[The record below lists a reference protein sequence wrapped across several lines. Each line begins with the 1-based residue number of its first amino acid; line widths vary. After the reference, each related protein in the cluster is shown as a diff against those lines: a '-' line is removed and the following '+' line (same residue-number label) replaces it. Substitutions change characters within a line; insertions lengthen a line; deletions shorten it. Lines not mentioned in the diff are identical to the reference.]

1 MMKKISILA
10 LLSILLVS
18 SGFGCKPNNS
28 VTNKAMEPVTL
39 RYWRVLDGPDA
50 FEEIIAKYSA
60 IHPYIKVEYRKLR
73 LDEYENELLN
83 ALAEDRGPDI
93 FSIHN
98 TWIRKYQTKIEA
110 LPPSTTMVYPVE
122 KGSIKKEI
130 VNELRTA
137 PSLSVGQV
145 KDLFVDVVGKDV
157 ILEDGKI
164 YGLPL
169 SVDTLAMF
177 YNKDLLNNAGISE
190 APKYWDG
197 EFLQTVK
204 KLSKQDP
211 KRGLIQSGLA
221 MGGSENIER
230 YTDIL
235 SLLMMQNGAVMIND
249 ANKVSFHL
257 VPEVSRNTAYNPG
270 LEALRFYTDF
280 ANPGKE
286 SYSWNNELNN
296 SLEMF
301 SSGNL
306 ALMFG
311 YSYHAPIIRAA
322 APKLNF
328 SVANFPQIQGS
339 NSQVSINFANYW
351 VETVSKKSQHINEAW
366 NFLQFI
372 SDAEQ
377 VKIYLEKSQK
387 PTALR
392 SLVSGQR
399 SDDNIGVFADQVLTA
414 RSWYRGSN
422 VKAAEQAFAQ
432 MIDAALANNE
442 IDLLKIITSG
452 ATRIQQTIY

>member
-1 MMKKISILA
+1 MIKKISILA
-10 LLSILLVS
+10 LLSIFLMS
-18 SGFGCKPNNS
+18 SGFGCK
-28 VTNKAMEPVTL
+28 VGNKAATEAMQPITL
-39 RYWRVLDGPDA
+39 SYWRVIDGSDA
-50 FEEIIAKYSA
+50 FDDVIARYSA
-60 IHPYIKVEYRKLR
+60 LHPFVKIEYRKLR
-73 LDEYENELLN
+73 LDEYEDALLN

-98 TWIRKYQTKIEA
+98 TWIRKYKTKIEP

-130 VNELRTA
+130 VFELRTT

-145 KDLFVDVVGKDV
+145 RDLFVDVVATDV
-157 ILEDGKI
+157 VLDDNKI

-190 APKYWDG
+190 APKYWDR

-221 MGGSENIER
+221 MGGSDNIER

-235 SLLMMQNGAVMIND
+235 SLLMMQNGAVMISEN
-249 ANKVSFHL
+249 NKVSFHL
-257 VPEVSRNTAYNPG
+257 LPEFSRDTGYNPG

-286 SYSWNNELNN
+286 AYSWNNELNN

-301 SSGNL
+301 TGGNL

-311 YSYHAPIIRAA
+311 YSYHTPLIKAA

-328 SVANFPQIQGS
+328 SVAHFPQIERTS
-339 NSQVSINFANYW
+339 PQVNINFANYW
-351 VETVSKKSQHINEAW
+351 VETVSKKSEHVNEAW
-366 NFLQFI
+366 DFIQFI
-372 SDAEQ
+372 TQAEQ
-377 VKIYLEKSQK
+377 AKTYLEKAQK

-392 SLVSGQR
+392 SLVSSQR
-399 SDDNIGVFADQVLTA
+399 NDDTVGVFADQVLTA
-414 RSWYRGSN
+414 KSWYKGSN
-422 VKAAEQAFAQ
+422 IKAAEHAFGQ
-432 MIDAALANNE
+432 MIDAALLSNE
-442 IDLLKIITSG
+442 EDLVKIINSG
-452 ATRIQQTIY
+452 ATKIQQTIY

>member
-1 MMKKISILA
+1 MMKKIS
-10 LLSILLVS
+10 LLTLLFIFLMS
-18 SGFGCKPNNS
+18 SGFGCKVNNS

-39 RYWRVLDGPDA
+39 TYWRVLDGSDA
-50 FEEIIAKYSA
+50 FDEIIAKYSA
-60 IHPYIKVEYRKLR
+60 LHPYVRIEYRKLR
-73 LDEYENELLN
+73 LEEYENELLN

-98 TWIRKYQTKIEA
+98 TWVRKYKTKIEP

-122 KGSIKKEI
+122 KGSIKKEV
-130 VNELRTA
+130 VNELRKT
-137 PSLSVGQV
+137 PSLSLGQV
-145 KDLFVDVVGKDV
+145 RDLFVDVVSKDV
-157 ILEDGKI
+157 ILEDNKI

-190 APKYWDG
+190 APKYWNR

-235 SLLMMQNGAVMIND
+235 SLLMMQNGAVMINED
-249 ANKVSFHL
+249 NKVSFHL
-257 VPEVSRNTAYNPG
+257 LPDFARETGYNPG

-286 SYSWNNELNN
+286 AYSWNNELNN

-311 YSYHAPIIRAA
+311 YSYHAPIIKAA

-328 SVANFPQIQGS
+328 SVAKFPQIEGG
-339 NSQVSINFANYW
+339 NPQVSINFANYW
-351 VETVSKKSQHINEAW
+351 VETVSKKSEHINEAW
-366 NFLQFI
+366 DFLQFI
-372 SDAEQ
+372 TRAEQ
-377 VKIYLEKSQK
+377 AQMYLEKAKK

-392 SLVSGQR
+392 SLVAQQR
-399 SDDNIGVFADQVLTA
+399 ADDDIGVFADQVLTA

-422 VKAAEQAFAQ
+422 IKATEQAFAQ

-442 IDLLKIITSG
+442 SDLLKIITSG
-452 ATRIQQTIY
+452 ATKIQQTIY

>member
-10 LLSILLVS
+10 LLAIVLIS
-18 SGFGCKPNNS
+18 SGFGCKMNS
-28 VTNKAMEPVTL
+28 SETSQAMEPVTL
-39 RYWRVLDGPDA
+39 NYWRVLDGEDA
-50 FEEIIAKYSA
+50 FEEIIAKYRTL
-60 IHPYIKVEYRKLR
+60 HPNVNIKYRKLR

-83 ALAEDRGPDI
+83 ALAEDRGPDV

-98 TWIRKYQTKIEA
+98 TWIKKYKTKIEP
-110 LPPSTTMVYPVE
+110 LPPSTTMVYPIE
-122 KGSIKKEI
+122 KGTVKKEI
-130 VNELRTA
+130 VNELRTT

-145 KDLFVDVVGKDV
+145 KDLFVDVVSQDV
-157 ILEDGKI
+157 ILEDSKI

-190 APKYWDG
+190 APRYWNRD
-197 EFLQTVK
+197 FLQTVK

-230 YTDIL
+230 YFDIL
-235 SLLMMQNGAVMIND
+235 SLLMMQNGAVMISDN
-249 ANKVSFHL
+249 NKVSFHL
-257 VPEVSRNTAYNPG
+257 LPEFARASGYNPG

-286 SYSWNNELNN
+286 AYSWNNELNN

-301 SSGNL
+301 SNGSL

-311 YSYHAPIIRAA
+311 YSYHIPVIKAA

-328 SVANFPQIQGS
+328 SVAKFPQIEGG
-339 NSQVSINFANYW
+339 NPPVSINYANYW
-351 VETVSKKSQHINEAW
+351 VETVSKKSKHINEAW
-366 NFLQFI
+366 DFVQFI
-372 SDAEQ
+372 TQAEQ
-377 VKIYLEKSQK
+377 AKSYLNKSQK

-399 SDDNIGVFADQVLTA
+399 SDDTIGVFADQVLTA
-414 RSWYRGSN
+414 KSWYTGSN
-422 VKAAEQAFAQ
+422 VKAAEQVFAE
-432 MIDAALANNE
+432 MIEAALTSTE
-442 IDLLKIITSG
+442 MDLLKIITSG
-452 ATRIQQTIY
+452 ATKIQQTIF